1 MADLVLA
8 IDQGTTGTTAM
19 VIDRQGHVRGR
30 SYGEIR
36 QYYPRPGWVEHDPE
50 EIYNSAVSLGR
61 KAVRQAGASGEDI
74 AGVGIANQRETFVIW
89 ERRTGRPLH
98 RAIVWQCRRSAEI
111 CGRLIEHEPEFT
123 RRTGLLIDP
132 YFSGTKLKWILD
144 ERPQLRRRAMRGELC
159 FGTIETWLIFKL
171 SHGAAFVTDYT
182 NASRTML
189 FNLER
194 RVWDDE
200 ILRILDVPREMLPG
214 AISSRGPFAE
224 TAPGTITRRAIPLA
238 AAIGDQQAALFG
250 QGAVRAGDSKATYGT
265 GSFLLVHTGPER
277 IASQSRL
284 LTTAALGPEGEAAYA
299 LEGSIFAAGATIQW
313 LRDGLGIISKADDT
327 LRMAR
332 RSHNR
337 THPYMVPAFVG
348 LGAPYWDSEA
358 RGAIV
363 GITRG
368 TSRDDVAR
376 AALDSIAYQVHDV
389 ISAMEGDTGRR
400 ISELR
405 VDGGATANPYLMQFQ
420 ADLLA
425 RAVRR
430 PRIAET
436 TALGAA
442 MLAGL
447 ATGVWRRPAH
457 LDALRKGGTVFK
469 PRMRSEE
476 RARLLDGWRD
486 AVSRVLTRR
495 A

>member
-1 MADLVLA
+1 MAELILA

-19 VIDRQGHVRGR
+19 VVDRRGR
-30 SYGEIR
+30 IRGRAYGEIR

-50 EIYNSAVSLGR
+50 EIYNSAVSLAR
-61 KAVRQAGASGEDI
+61 RALKEAGAAAEDI
-74 AGVGIANQRETFVIW
+74 AGVGITNQRETFVVW
-89 ERRTGRPLH
+89 ERRTGRPVR

-111 CGRLIEHEPEFT
+111 CRRLAEYEPEIM
-123 RRTGLLIDP
+123 RRTGLLLDP
-132 YFSGTKLKWILD
+132 YFSGTKLRWMLD
-144 ERPQLRRRAMRGELC
+144 ERPELRRRAARGELC
-159 FGTIETWLIFKL
+159 FGTIETWLIFRL
-171 SHGAAFVTDYT
+171 SRGAAFVTDYT

-200 ILRILDVPREMLPG
+200 ILRIFDIPREMLPG

-224 TAPGTITRRAIPLA
+224 AVAGTLARRAIPLA

-250 QGAVRAGDSKATYGT
+250 QGAVRPGDSKATYGT
-265 GSFLLVHTGPER
+265 GSFLLVHTGSER
-277 IASQSRL
+277 VSSKSRL
-284 LTTAALGPEGEAAYA
+284 LTTAALGPDGEPAYA
-299 LEGSIFAAGATIQW
+299 LEGSVFVAGAAIQW
-313 LRDGLGIISKADDT
+313 LRDGLGIISKAGDT

-332 RSHNR
+332 RSRDR

-368 TSRDDVAR
+368 TTRDDVVR

-389 ISAMEGDTGRR
+389 IVAMQNDTGRR

-405 VDGGATANPYLMQFQ
+405 VDGGATVNPYLMQFQ

-425 RAVRR
+425 RPVRR

-447 ATGVWRRPAH
+447 ATRVWPRPAH
-457 LDALRKGGTVFK
+457 LEALRKGGTVFRPK
-469 PRMRSEE
+469 MRTEE
-476 RARLLDGWRD
+476 REHLLEGWRD
-486 AVSRVLTRR
+486 AVSRVLARR
-495 A
+495 V